1 LQGRELNHTKKMRG
15 LPSVIKWT
23 KARSALEWASW
34 TDALPEGDN
43 DLVFPNAG
51 VGVHCRQESG
61 WHETNAG
68 KTSHEPAPGQPG
80 ADGLEPSRGY
90 EQRSTRPCLVV
101 IAPALNGSQRIRRCY
116 GQVSE
121 AYLAAVDADRRLS
134 LGLVPNL
141 GRH

>member
-1 LQGRELNHTKKMRG
+1 
-15 LPSVIKWT
+15 
-23 KARSALEWASW
+23 
-34 TDALPEGDN
+34 
-43 DLVFPNAG
+43 
-51 VGVHCRQESG
+51 VHCRQESG

-101 IAPALNGSQRIRRCY
+101 IAPTLNGSQRIRRCY

-121 AYLAAVDADRRLS
+121 AELASIDAGLRLY
-134 LGLVPNL
+134 LGLEPDP
-141 GRH
+141 G